1 MMYLV
6 FKYAFNAQIKNEHKQ
21 IEEVPTHAV
30 AMVPAEQ
37 CTVLLGGGSSW
48 VFHSLPK
55 GTDVYLVDGEIASLP
70 DAEALQ
76 CAQDLQKLL
85 IEQGTIATDPR
96 IPPPLEKGKLK
107 LVK

>member
-1 MMYLV
+1 MMYYV
-6 FKYAFNAQIKNEHKQ
+6 FKYSFNAQVRGENKQ

-30 AMVPAEQ
+30 ALVPAEQ

-48 VFHSLPK
+48 VFQVLPK
-55 GTDVYLVDGEIASLP
+55 GVDSYLVDGEIACL
-70 DAEALQ
+70 DGTEALQ